1 MTSASSC
8 SGRAS
13 SRTSR
18 GSRTERAAGD
28 FPAYRLTLW
37 NREASPSA
45 VRSLLAQPG
54 VRVLSSDGKVYAFLR
69 PA

>member
-1 MTSASSC
+1 MKERVLDVAQFEDGA
-8 SGRAS
+8 GRT
-13 SRTSR
+13 R
-18 GSRTERAAGD
+18 

-54 VRVLSSDGKVYAFLR
+54 VRVLSTDGKVYAFLR